1 MNIHDKARQ
10 IVAQSPRPM
19 ELRDAYA
26 RLSRRRDYGR
36 VNVKPSTAH
45 SHVESPRNQTQLS
58 NIRLPYADN

>member
-26 RLSRRRDYGR
+26 LAKPTVRALAQKAAADGFSLPRR
-36 VNVKPSTAH
+36 
-45 SHVESPRNQTQLS
+45 
-58 NIRLPYADN
+58 

>member
-36 VNVKPSTAH
+36 VTVKRDPSLSAIQ
-45 SHVESPRNQTQLS
+45 SPRPQV
-58 NIRLPYADN
+58 RLPYADN

>member
-10 IVAQSPRPM
+10 IVAQSPRSM

-36 VNVKPSTAH
+36 VTVQPKNPFANI
-45 SHVESPRNQTQLS
+45 ESPRPQ
-58 NIRLPYADN
+58 IRLPYADN

>member
-36 VNVKPSTAH
+36 VTVKPSTATANI
-45 SHVESPRNQTQLS
+45 ESPRPQ
-58 NIRLPYADN
+58 IRLPYADN

>member
-36 VNVKPSTAH
+36 VTVKRSDSATANI
-45 SHVESPRNQTQLS
+45 ESPRPQ
-58 NIRLPYADN
+58 IRLPYADN

>member
-36 VNVKPSTAH
+36 VTVKRSDSALANI
-45 SHVESPRNQTQLS
+45 ESPRPQ
-58 NIRLPYADN
+58 IRLPYADN